1 MGKAI
6 AICAAVAAAAVLSA
20 CSSTYTPKP
29 GEPVAR
35 LRVVTSPEPKYAT
48 DGHWASWLAVNDL
61 STCPAPSTP
70 VISSGVITMQNAQRL
85 GMPSPADSS
94 KLSAEFTLP
103 AGRPLALSFGL
114 GEGSWHCQ
122 VDLRFTPLT
131 GRDYEVQ
138 YAKSADKKM
147 CVTSLFE
154 MKASSAGVQRV
165 RAPGVARSD
174 NERRCDAGRPA
185 KS

>member
-1 MGKAI
+1 MRKAMVI
-6 AICAAVAAAAVLSA
+6 SAAVAAASLLAA
-20 CSSTYTPKP
+20 CGSTYTPKA

-48 DGHWASWLAVNDL
+48 DGHWASWLAVSDL
-61 STCPAPSTP
+61 STCPAAPTP
-70 VISSGVITMQNAQRL
+70 VLASGVITAQNAQRL
-85 GMPSPADSS
+85 GMSSPADAS

-114 GEGSWHCQ
+114 GEGRWHCQ
-122 VDLRFTPLT
+122 VDLRFTPLA

-147 CVTSLFE
+147 CVTPLFE
-154 MKASSAGVQRV
+154 MRASSAGVQRV
-165 RAPGVARSD
+165 RAPGVVRSD
-174 NERRCDAGRPA
+174 NERRCDTGRPA
-185 KS
+185 KN

>member
-1 MGKAI
+1 MSKVMAI
-6 AICAAVAAAAVLSA
+6 SAAVAAASLLSA
-20 CSSTYTPKP
+20 CGSTYTPKS

-35 LRVVTSPEPKYAT
+35 LRVVTSPEPKYAA
-48 DGHWASWLAVNDL
+48 DGNWASWLAVNDL
-61 STCPAPSTP
+61 STCPASSTP
-70 VISSGVITMQNAQRL
+70 VIGSGVITAQNAQRL
-85 GMPSPADSS
+85 GMPSPTDPS

-114 GEGSWHCQ
+114 GEGRWHCQ
-122 VDLRFTPLT
+122 VDLRFTPVA

-147 CVTSLFE
+147 CVTPLFE

-165 RAPGVARSD
+165 RVPGVIRSD

-185 KS
+185 KK